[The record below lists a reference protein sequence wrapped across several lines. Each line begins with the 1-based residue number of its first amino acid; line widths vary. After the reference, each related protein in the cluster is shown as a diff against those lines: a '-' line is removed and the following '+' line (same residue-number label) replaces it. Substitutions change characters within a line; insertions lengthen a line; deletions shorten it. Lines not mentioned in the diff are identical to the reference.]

1 MTSQDVGHIRFV
13 TRHFNELQGLRTLVP
28 LGLILLSVGGATYF
42 DNRWLMILR
51 AGLFVA
57 GVLLMLGA
65 GRYYKSR
72 FGEVESEPAE
82 VSELHSLS
90 IYSPAG
96 RLSPLPGSETLSP
109 RARFLL
115 LALGLAFTVFFVSQ
129 AIVPT
134 LRIETDESL
143 VRPPWATLDS
153 VVLFQESW
161 TVGIQDLLHKPVPG
175 PSTNKAV
182 AAQLLYALCG
192 ALFLGTWLWRGR
204 GASQGYHLAFGI
216 LLLGLSAAG
225 TCLGY
230 FVWEDRDLVVRI
242 LNLVLPALVHLWVAL
257 LLCGSSLILAGLLDH
272 QQIARGLQ
280 PVSREPA

>member
-1 MTSQDVGHIRFV
+1 MTNRDVDSIRFV

-28 LGLILLSVGGATYF
+28 LGLIILSVGGATYF
-42 DNRWLMILR
+42 DNWPLVILR

-65 GRYYKSR
+65 RRYYKSR

-96 RLSPLPGSETLSP
+96 RLSSLPGSETLTP

-143 VRPPWATLDS
+143 VQPPWATLDS

-161 TVGIQDLLHKPVPG
+161 TVGIQDLLHKPIPG

-204 GASQGYHLAFGI
+204 RRSQSYHLALGI
-216 LLLGLSAAG
+216 LLLSLSAAG

-230 FVWEDRDLVVRI
+230 VVWEDRDLALRI
-242 LNLVLPALVHLWVAL
+242 INLLLPALVHLWTAL
-257 LLCGSSLILAGLLDH
+257 LLCGSALILAGLLDH
-272 QQIARGLQ
+272 RQIARALR
-280 PVSREPA
+280 PVSGEPA